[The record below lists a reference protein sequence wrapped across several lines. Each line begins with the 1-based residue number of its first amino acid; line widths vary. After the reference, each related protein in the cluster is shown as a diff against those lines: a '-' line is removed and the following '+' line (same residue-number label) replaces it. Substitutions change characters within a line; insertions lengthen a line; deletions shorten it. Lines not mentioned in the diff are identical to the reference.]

1 MVALMP
7 VEGVL
12 LFHLSACENVWP
24 DMTFVNGGECLTS
37 WAMSSDITLL
47 LIRQNVSFVLFV
59 SVVPK
64 SEGLSEHVLA
74 VKK

>member
-1 MVALMP
+1 MGLML

-37 WAMSSDITLL
+37 GAMSSDIILL
-47 LIRQNVSFVLFV
+47 LIRQNVCSVLFV

-74 VKK
+74 VNK